1 MKFQIKSFVMNY
13 ASLFPIVFGLVLS
26 IVGNVVFAQS
36 SPFTPTEPQIK
47 PEIGVKIMSPSDGQ
61 KVRIGEAIPINGS
74 STDKPTA
81 DCQVAVIV
89 NNVKPYQNADA
100 AGTGGKSDYSSWI
113 FNLMPNY
120 TTIKEGQ
127 NKITAKLSCI
137 GSPSNLTKW
146 FSVNVTGTP
155 N

>member
-1 MKFQIKSFVMNY
+1 MNY

-26 IVGNVVFAQS
+26 IVGNVVFAQG

-47 PEIGVKIMSPSDGQ
+47 QPEIGVKIMSPSDGQ

-137 GSPSNLTKW
+137 SSPSNLTKW

>member
-1 MKFQIKSFVMNY
+1 MNY

-47 PEIGVKIMSPSDGQ
+47 QAEIGVKIMSPSDGQ

-137 GSPSNLTKW
+137 SSPSNLTKW

>member
-1 MKFQIKSFVMNY
+1 MNY

-47 PEIGVKIMSPSDGQ
+47 QPEIGVKIMSPSDGQ

-100 AGTGGKSDYSSWI
+100 AGTGGKSDYPSWI

-137 GSPSNLTKW
+137 SSPSNLTKW

>member
-1 MKFQIKSFVMNY
+1 MNY

-47 PEIGVKIMSPSDGQ
+47 QPEIGVKIMSPSDGQ

-100 AGTGGKSDYSSWI
+100 AGTGGKSDFSSWI

-137 GSPSNLTKW
+137 SSPSNLTKW

>member
-1 MKFQIKSFVMNY
+1 MNY

-26 IVGNVVFAQS
+26 IVGNVVFVQS

-47 PEIGVKIMSPSDGQ
+47 QPEIGVKIMSPSDGQ

-137 GSPSNLTKW
+137 SSPSNLTKW